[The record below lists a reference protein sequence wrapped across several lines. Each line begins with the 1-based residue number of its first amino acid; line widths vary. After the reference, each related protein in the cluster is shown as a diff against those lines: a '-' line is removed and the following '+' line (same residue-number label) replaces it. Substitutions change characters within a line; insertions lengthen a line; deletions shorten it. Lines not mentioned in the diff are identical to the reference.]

1 MTLTPI
7 ENPSTAPIPPLR
19 AEIVLAPETV
29 RAVAVEIAR
38 LIIGF
43 LQKLLQE
50 AQAAQNRA
58 LLTPEEVA
66 QYFQVNR
73 QWVYERTSKN
83 EIPHMKVG
91 KYLRFEQQTIKRWA
105 GGMAVPE
112 ANQPC
117 GIVRACRSA
126 ATASIGGGSHR
137 AAGRPRKT
145 RRPDQYTR
153 RREVMVREKRSKGS
167 GGG

>member
-1 MTLTPI
+1 MTLMPI
-7 ENPSTAPIPPLR
+7 DNPSPASTSPLR

-38 LIIGF
+38 WLIEY
-43 LQKLLQE
+43 LQKWLQE
-50 AQAAQNRA
+50 AHSAQERA

-112 ANQPC
+112 ASQPC
-117 GIVRACRSA
+117 GIIPGLQIGSNRFHRKRITSRGR
-126 ATASIGGGSHR
+126 ATADNPSPGSIIPEGGR
-137 AAGRPRKT
+137 
-145 RRPDQYTR
+145 
-153 RREVMVREKRSKGS
+153 
-167 GGG
+167 

>member
-19 AEIVLAPETV
+19 AEILLAPETV
-29 RAVAVEIAR
+29 MALAQEIAR
-38 LIIGF
+38 WIIGF
-43 LQKLLQE
+43 LQKWLQE
-50 AQAAQNRA
+50 AQAAQERA

-91 KYLRFEQQTIKRWA
+91 KYLRFEQQEIKRWA

-112 ANQPC
+112 TSQPC
-117 GIVRACRSA
+117 GIIPGLQIGGNRLRRRRITSRGR
-126 ATASIGGGSHR
+126 ATAENPSPG
-137 AAGRPRKT
+137 
-145 RRPDQYTR
+145 Q
-153 RREVMVREKRSKGS
+153 
-167 GGG
+167 

>member
-7 ENPSTAPIPPLR
+7 ENPSAASTPPLR
-19 AEIVLAPETV
+19 AEIILAPETV

-38 LIIGF
+38 WLIEY
-43 LQKLLQE
+43 LQKWLQE
-50 AQAAQNRA
+50 AQAAQERA

-66 QYFQVNR
+66 RHFQVNR

-91 KYLRFEQQTIKRWA
+91 KYPRFEQQTIKRWA

-117 GIVRACRSA
+117 GIIPGFQIGSNRLHRRRITSRGR
-126 ATASIGGGSHR
+126 ATAENPSPGSINPEGGR
-137 AAGRPRKT
+137 
-145 RRPDQYTR
+145 
-153 RREVMVREKRSKGS
+153 
-167 GGG
+167 

>member
-1 MTLTPI
+1 MTLTPHD
-7 ENPSTAPIPPLR
+7 NALSAPIPPLR
-19 AEIVLAPETV
+19 AEIILAPETV

-38 LIIGF
+38 WLIEY
-43 LQKLLQE
+43 LQKWLQE
-50 AQAAQNRA
+50 VQSAQERA

-91 KYLRFEQQTIKRWA
+91 KYLRFEQQEIKRWA

-112 ANQPC
+112 ASQSR
-117 GIVRACRSA
+117 GIIPGLQIGTTRFRRKRITSRGR
-126 ATASIGGGSHR
+126 ATADNPSPG
-137 AAGRPRKT
+137 
-145 RRPDQYTR
+145 Q
-153 RREVMVREKRSKGS
+153 
-167 GGG
+167 

>member
-1 MTLTPI
+1 MTLTPHD
-7 ENPSTAPIPPLR
+7 NALSAPIPPLR

-38 LIIGF
+38 WLIEY
-43 LQKLLQE
+43 LQKWLQE
-50 AQAAQNRA
+50 AQSAQERA

-112 ANQPC
+112 ASQSR
-117 GIVRACRSA
+117 GIVPGLQIGSNRLRRRRITSRGR
-126 ATASIGGGSHR
+126 ATADNPSPGQINPEGGR
-137 AAGRPRKT
+137 
-145 RRPDQYTR
+145 
-153 RREVMVREKRSKGS
+153 
-167 GGG
+167 

>member
-7 ENPSTAPIPPLR
+7 ENPSTTSIPPLR
-19 AEIVLAPETV
+19 AEIVLAPETIM
-29 RAVAVEIAR
+29 AVAQELAR

-43 LQKLLQE
+43 LQRLLQE

-73 QWVYERTSKN
+73 QWVYERTCKN
-83 EIPHMKVG
+83 EIPHIKVG
-91 KYLRFEQQTIKRWA
+91 KYLRFQREEIDRWT

-112 ANQPC
+112 ASQPR
-117 GIVRACRSA
+117 GIIPGFQIGSNRLHRRRITSRGR
-126 ATASIGGGSHR
+126 ATADNPSPG
-137 AAGRPRKT
+137 
-145 RRPDQYTR
+145 Q
-153 RREVMVREKRSKGS
+153 
-167 GGG
+167 

>member
-29 RAVAVEIAR
+29 MALVQEIAR

-43 LQKLLQE
+43 LQKWLQE
-50 AQAAQNRA
+50 AQAAQKRA

-66 QYFQVNR
+66 RYFQVNR

-91 KYLRFEQQTIKRWA
+91 KYLRFEQQEIDRWT

-112 ANQPC
+112 VSKPC
-117 GIVRACRSA
+117 GMIPGFQIGSNRLRRKRITSRGR
-126 ATASIGGGSHR
+126 ATAENPSPG
-137 AAGRPRKT
+137 
-145 RRPDQYTR
+145 Q
-153 RREVMVREKRSKGS
+153 
-167 GGG
+167 

>member
-1 MTLTPI
+1 MTLTSHD
-7 ENPSTAPIPPLR
+7 NALSAPIPPLR

-29 RAVAVEIAR
+29 MAVAQELAR

-43 LQKLLQE
+43 LQRLLQE

-83 EIPHMKVG
+83 EIPHIKVG
-91 KYLRFEQQTIKRWA
+91 KYLRFHREEIDRWT
-105 GGMAVPE
+105 GGMAIPE
-112 ANQPC
+112 ASQTR
-117 GIVRACRSA
+117 GIIPGFQIGSNRLRRRRITSRGR
-126 ATASIGGGSHR
+126 ATAENPSPGSINPEGGR
-137 AAGRPRKT
+137 
-145 RRPDQYTR
+145 
-153 RREVMVREKRSKGS
+153 
-167 GGG
+167 

>member
-19 AEIVLAPETV
+19 AEILLAPETIM
-29 RAVAVEIAR
+29 ALAQELAR

-43 LQKLLQE
+43 LQRLLQE
-50 AQAAQNRA
+50 AQAAQERA

-83 EIPHMKVG
+83 EIPHIKVG
-91 KYLRFEQQTIKRWA
+91 KYLRFQREEIDRWT

-112 ANQPC
+112 ASQSC
-117 GIVRACRSA
+117 GIIPGLQIGSNRFRRKRITSRGR
-126 ATASIGGGSHR
+126 ATAENPSPG
-137 AAGRPRKT
+137 
-145 RRPDQYTR
+145 Q
-153 RREVMVREKRSKGS
+153 
-167 GGG
+167 

>member
-1 MTLTPI
+1 MTLTPHD
-7 ENPSTAPIPPLR
+7 NALSAPTPPLR

-29 RAVAVEIAR
+29 MAVAQELAR

-43 LQKLLQE
+43 LQRLLQE
-50 AQAAQNRA
+50 AQSAQERA

-83 EIPHMKVG
+83 EIPHIKVG
-91 KYLRFEQQTIKRWA
+91 KYLRFQREEINRWT

-112 ANQPC
+112 ANQSC
-117 GIVRACRSA
+117 GIIPGLQIGSNRLRRRRITSRGR
-126 ATASIGGGSHR
+126 ATAENPSPGSIIPEGGR
-137 AAGRPRKT
+137 
-145 RRPDQYTR
+145 
-153 RREVMVREKRSKGS
+153 
-167 GGG
+167 